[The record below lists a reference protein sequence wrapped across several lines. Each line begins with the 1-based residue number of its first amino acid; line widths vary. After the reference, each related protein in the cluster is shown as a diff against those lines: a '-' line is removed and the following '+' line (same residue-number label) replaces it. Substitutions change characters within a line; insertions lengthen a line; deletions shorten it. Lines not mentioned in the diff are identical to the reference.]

1 MFGLTP
7 YVHHGV
13 SNYNPFADLD
23 AFEKEF
29 FGGHGLS
36 SFKTDI
42 RDEGDHYTLEADLP
56 GFKKEDIKISA
67 ENGCLTIEAERN
79 GEETEEK
86 KKGYVRR
93 ERSYGKFS
101 RSFDITG
108 ISEEGIKAA
117 FADGVLTLT
126 LPKAGEKAEKSRLI
140 TVE

>member
-7 YVHHGV
+7 YVRHSVG
-13 SNYNPFADLD
+13 NFNPFAEMD
-23 AFEKEF
+23 AFEKEL
-29 FGGHGLS
+29 FGDRNLV

-56 GFKKEDIKISA
+56 GFKKEDIRISA
-67 ENGCLTIEAERN
+67 ENGYLTIEAERRSEEN
-79 GEETEEK
+79 EET

-93 ERSYGKFS
+93 ERSWGKFS

-108 ISEEGIKAA
+108 IAEEDIKAA

-126 LPKAGEKAEKSRLI
+126 LPKVTEKAETARLI
-140 TVE
+140 TVD